1 MKVGIC
7 CVGPGPFSTGDFVR
21 RSAQAAEQAG
31 FASYW
36 LGEHVLFFGAYPES
50 PYPYAGVNPQWGDP
64 PVPDPR
70 VPFLDCL
77 MGMCWAA
84 AATRTLAVGS
94 SIMIL
99 PQHNPVLL
107 ARELV
112 TLDEFSRGRL
122 TLGVGAGWC
131 KEEGMALGID
141 WGSRGKRTDEYIAV
155 LRALWRGDRVDFKG
169 ETVSLQDAYLYPKP
183 VRGGDIP
190 IMIGGDTDVALKR
203 VARAGDGWLAFNLPV
218 ADAATRI
225 GRLKALAREQGRDP
239 QSLRI
244 STAIFSWT
252 SPADLARYREAGV
265 TEFLLFKSGELPVED
280 GALREALA
288 EAAHRFVDPVATW

>member
-21 RSAQAAEQAG
+21 SSAQGAERAG

-36 LGEHVLFFGAYPES
+36 LGEHVLFFGAYPDS

-70 VPFLDCL
+70 VAFLDCL

-84 AATRTLAVGS
+84 AATRTLEVGS

-112 TLDEFSRGRL
+112 TLDEFSGGRV
-122 TLGVGAGWC
+122 TLGVGVGWC
-131 KEEGMALGID
+131 KEEGVALGVD
-141 WGSRGKRTDEYIAV
+141 WNGRGRRTDEYVAAM
-155 LRALWRGDRVDFKG
+155 RALWRGDRVDFQG
-169 ETVSLQDAYLYPKP
+169 ETVTLQDAYLYPKP
-183 VRGGDIP
+183 VRDGEIP
-190 IMIGGDTDVALKR
+190 IMIGGDSDVALKR
-203 VARAGDGWLAFNLPV
+203 TARCGDGWLAFNLPA
-218 ADAATRI
+218 ADAPERI
-225 GRLKALAREQGRDP
+225 RRLKALTREAGRDP
-239 QSLRI
+239 ERLRI

-252 SPADLARYREAGV
+252 SPDDLARYREAGV

-280 GALREALA
+280 AALNDALA
-288 EAAHRFVDPVATW
+288 EAGRATVDFVADW

>member
-21 RSAQAAEQAG
+21 RSAQAAERSG

-36 LGEHVLFFGAYPES
+36 LGEHVLFFGAYPAS

-77 MGMCWAA
+77 VGMCWAA
-84 AATRTLAVGS
+84 AATERLEVGS

-122 TLGVGAGWC
+122 TLGVGVGWC
-131 KEEGMALGID
+131 KEEGDALGVD
-141 WGSRGKRTDEYIAV
+141 WPRRGKLTDEYVAV
-155 LRALWRGDRVDFKG
+155 LRALWRGDRVDLHG
-169 ETVSLQDAYLYPKP
+169 ETVTLQDAYLYPKP

-203 VARAGDGWLAFNLPV
+203 VARIGDGWLAFNLPV
-218 ADAATRI
+218 AEAPERI
-225 GRLKALAREQGRDP
+225 ARLKALSREQGRDP
-239 QSLRI
+239 EGLRI

-252 SPADLARYREAGV
+252 PADDLARYREAGV
-265 TEFLLFKSGELPVED
+265 TEFLLFKTGELPVED
-280 GALREALA
+280 AALNDALA
-288 EAAHRFVDPVATW
+288 AAGRQVADRVAAW